1 MAGKVKI
8 QAFGDADPQLI
19 ATTLDTLLDADADSL
34 WVAQGHRLHGAD
46 RAGDLWRRTLL
57 AVGDDGIVGAGTVVS
72 SRIHPGRRPASIE
85 VRPDCRRRGIGSQ
98 LLAALRTITPDGRPL
113 AGKVRPNSP
122 AAAFVEA
129 HAGLIY
135 QHCGGAIVDPR
146 EPAVAAWC
154 AQESSV
160 LEQSSPGLGVGPLTG
175 LDQQR
180 WATVF
185 TQQYIWVHQK
195 WSPVGSRTALLEVA
209 AEELAAVDPEIST
222 VGWIGDRPAAVV
234 WVFRADDVALEVV
247 AETVQ
252 RNEANGI
259 LMLGAAVARTL
270 SAASRAGIGELEFDG
285 HHSDPQ
291 LAPILQQLP
300 ISRAN
305 PLNLVEIRPTEPG

>member
-1 MAGKVKI
+1 M
-8 QAFGDADPQLI
+8 
-19 ATTLDTLLDADADSL
+19 
-34 WVAQGHRLHGAD
+34 
-46 RAGDLWRRTLL
+46 
-57 AVGDDGIVGAGTVVS
+57 
-72 SRIHPGRRPASIE
+72 
-85 VRPDCRRRGIGSQ
+85 
-98 LLAALRTITPDGRPL
+98 
-113 AGKVRPNSP
+113 
-122 AAAFVEA
+122 
-129 HAGLIY
+129 
-135 QHCGGAIVDPR
+135 
-146 EPAVAAWC
+146 
-154 AQESSV
+154 
-160 LEQSSPGLGVGPLTG
+160 TG